1 MKQFR
6 EIRFQYLIATD
17 IAARG
22 LDVEGVT
29 HVINYDL
36 PNDVESYIHRVGR
49 TGRAGQKGKAI
60 SLISPRQKN
69 LLARFAKS
77 TKANIEERILQP
89 GRHLDAGRRQR
100 AEEREAHFVELR
112 KQQQQEQKKEKDKE
126 FAPVREAIKKKTKV
140 KPGYKKKLARELDEL
155 QTRYERNRNKAEA
168 IAARKSGKNPKPA
181 AGGKA
186 GKGGFGQSKRPS
198 TGRGKTRG

>member
-1 MKQFR
+1 QENGLSAQALYGDLSQNKREQLMKQFR

-60 SLISPRQKN
+60 SLISP
-69 LLARFAKS
+69 
-77 TKANIEERILQP
+77 
-89 GRHLDAGRRQR
+89 
-100 AEEREAHFVELR
+100 
-112 KQQQQEQKKEKDKE
+112 
-126 FAPVREAIKKKTKV
+126 
-140 KPGYKKKLARELDEL
+140 
-155 QTRYERNRNKAEA
+155 
-168 IAARKSGKNPKPA
+168 
-181 AGGKA
+181 
-186 GKGGFGQSKRPS
+186 
-198 TGRGKTRG
+198 